1 MNINLKKPCANCPFK
16 REGAIELREGR
27 VAQIARELIAD
38 DQTPF
43 LCHKTVYRT
52 GAKACKGGSE
62 SVCAG
67 SMIFLLK
74 AGAPNVAM
82 RMGAALKLIDFEDL
96 RAQFADILDPE
107 EVLPERAAS
116 HSINSEIQP

>member
-1 MNINLKKPCANCPFK
+1 MNINVKKPCANCPFK

-27 VAQIARELIAD
+27 LAQIARELMAN

-43 LCHKTVYRT
+43 LCHKTVYRS
-52 GAKACKGGSE
+52 GSKACHDRGE

-82 RMGAALKLIDFEDL
+82 RMAAALGLIDFKDL
-96 RAQFADILDPE
+96 RAQYDDILEPH
-107 EVLPERAAS
+107 EVLPELARDDADSA
-116 HSINSEIQP
+116 NR